1 MNRLKFLTIL
11 VVGLFISNGILF
23 FMIMKEHQGKE
34 GPKNIIIKSLH
45 FDKEQIRKYEVLIQK
60 HRNAINDNEKL
71 MRNLRSKLYLNLQNE
86 PNQNLVDSFISK
98 ILLAGGIIKAF
109 AEIENN
115 KTYLKVLG
123 FKMEIY
129 NAAKGFSLDSSITD
143 KLTPTM
149 RKYVSSIN
157 DGGIFYIRDIKYSFP
172 DGTIGIIPMYRVFLV
187 KDDRRP
193 FEFGM

>member
-11 VVGLFISNGILF
+11 VVGLFISNGVLF

-98 ILLAGGIIKAF
+98 ISTQQSVADNINYNHFLEIKQLCKPNQQKDF
-109 AEIENN
+109 NELTNEIVN
-115 KTYLKVLG
+115 L
-123 FKMEIY
+123 
-129 NAAKGFSLDSSITD
+129 FSS
-143 KLTPTM
+143 KE
-149 RKYVSSIN
+149 RK
-157 DGGIFYIRDIKYSFP
+157 
-172 DGTIGIIPMYRVFLV
+172 
-187 KDDRRP
+187 
-193 FEFGM
+193 